1 MSARVARMMRDIL
14 PMHPPMPGSD
24 WDWSLRALASAR
36 KFGLTRV
43 VLAPGIKVM
52 VKTPISEWEHFDY

>member
-1 MSARVARMMRDIL
+1 
-14 PMHPPMPGSD
+14 MPGSD